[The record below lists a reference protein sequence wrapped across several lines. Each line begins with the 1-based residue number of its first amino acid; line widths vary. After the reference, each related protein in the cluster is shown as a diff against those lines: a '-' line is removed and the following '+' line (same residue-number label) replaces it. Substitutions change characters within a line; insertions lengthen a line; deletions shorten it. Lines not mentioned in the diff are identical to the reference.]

1 MTNRGE
7 NGNIITSKEKKQ
19 KRLLEILNNTLAK
32 KYLEIKISLTTYYE
46 TKSQIDKLIK
56 EGYLFSLY
64 LDDTFTGEIT
74 ELYLFSTIFIYKN
87 NEFFDMIIN
96 SKEKIPGRIIVL

>member
-1 MTNRGE
+1 M
-7 NGNIITSKEKKQ
+7 KQ
-19 KRLLEILNNTLAK
+19 TFEILKNSIDKNRLFNNVKEVSSFHRIQATPGYRQEAN
-32 KYLEIKISLTTYYE
+32 YVC
-46 TKSQIDKLIK
+46 DKLIK